1 MESAEIIMW
10 LIMRGALP
18 KRINCVHRD
27 YCLPSM
33 TAIATVIYENPTE
46 PKDKEAEKQRR
57 RIGEQLAGIEKLK
70 GTHPFTL
77 ETSHR
82 AYRLNDFLHR
92 LVEPAHRD
100 RFLHDT
106 AKLYEEFR
114 LTDEER
120 RLVDERNWIGLIHY
134 GVIFFCLEKMA
145 AVIGSSNPQVYAQM
159 RGETLEEFQ
168 KTRNVSMQYSVAGG
182 DAARKLA
189 KESEK
194 AR

>member
-10 LIMRGALP
+10 LIMRGSLP
-18 KRINCVHRD
+18 RRIDCVHRD

-33 TAIATVIYENPTE
+33 TAIATVIYENPAETA
-46 PKDKEAEKQRR
+46 DREAEEQRR
-57 RIGEQLAGIEKLK
+57 RIGRQLTGIENLQ
-70 GTHPFTL
+70 GTYPFTL

-92 LVEPAHRD
+92 LVEPAHRE

-106 AKLYEEFR
+106 ANLYEEFR
-114 LTDEER
+114 LTSDER
-120 RLVDERNWIGLIHY
+120 RLVDDRDWIGLIHY

-145 AVIGSSNPQVYAQM
+145 AVIGSSNPEVYAQM

-189 KESEK
+189 KKGE
-194 AR
+194 ADR